1 MFGSILAGSLGGK
14 SQGGG
19 TVNTGVLQLSGG
31 GALTGTLKAIED
43 QAGNISPLQ
52 LSNINVE
59 INSPAGAGNE
69 RRLIINT
76 ADSLSAKIF
85 SFRTANLQRFAFRV
99 DGTESTGNAGSNF
112 HIRRYD
118 DAGNFILSAFTINRA
133 TGAIS
138 VTPSNLTYSTGTNNI
153 NLIDLA
159 YTINT
164 TGGTNVVTGLNINA
178 THTSITGTTSRPF
191 NISRGGLQ
199 KFSVD
204 LDNTNAYVGINQN
217 PSSAYSLYVG
227 NNVLFS
233 NNLFITNFARIV
245 TSTGLDW
252 SSLNTDFTLTSGSG
266 IITLTGARIRLSG
279 TTSAFP
285 ALKRNGTT
293 IEIRTADDSAY
304 GNIDAGRYFSNGIQG
319 QSGTFLTADAKTVT
333 VTNGIIT
340 SIV

>member
-19 TVNTGVLQLSGG
+19 TVNTGVLQLNGG

-99 DGTESTGNAGSNF
+99 DGTESTNNAGSNF

-118 DAGNFILSAFTINRA
+118 DAGNFILTAFTINRS
-133 TGAIS
+133 TGATS
-138 VTPSNLTYSTGTNNI
+138 VTPSSLVFSSGTNNI
-153 NLIDLA
+153 NLLELA

-164 TGGTNVVTGLNINA
+164 TGGTNVISGLNIA
-178 THTSITGTTSRPF
+178 QTITSVTGTNNLAIRITRNGVQSFAVGGDNANSLVFGTQSPSNF
-191 NISRGGLQ
+191 YNILAGL
-199 KFSVD
+199 S
-204 LDNTNAYVGINQN
+204 
-217 PSSAYSLYVG
+217 
-227 NNVLFS
+227 LFS
-233 NNLFITNFARIV
+233 NNIVLSSSTLFLN
-245 TSTGLDW
+245 SNGLDF
-252 SSLNTDFTLTSGSG
+252 SGSNGNMVLNSGSG
-266 IITLTGARIRLSG
+266 IITITAARIRLSG

-285 ALKRNGTT
+285 ALKRNGTN

-304 GNIDAGRYFSNGIQG
+304 ANIDAGRFFSNGIQG
-319 QSGTFLTADAKTVT
+319 QSGTFTTADAKTVT